1 MKSSDDVSPSDS
13 KREADLEAPIVE
25 GNAWQK
31 FELSLPFAR
40 TNADIFA
47 KRVRQAATLCERAG
61 TGDGSSVTLDSLRE
75 VFQTPAWA
83 DLH

>member
-1 MKSSDDVSPSDS
+1 MKSSDDVSQLDP

-25 GNAWQK
+25 GNAFQK

-47 KRVRQAATLCERAG
+47 KRVRQAATLSQRAG
-61 TGDGSSVTLDSLRE
+61 NGDGSSVTLDSLRE
-75 VFQTPAWA
+75 VF
-83 DLH
+83 